1 MDLEKEIKEVPMS
14 KVGHVTHSRHTL
26 RQPDGHN
33 RATASTCKA
42 TLGECIGLSCDSM
55 WALWWRTISRHQSCH
70 GAVRA
75 LATQPKALVPATYQ
89 TSGSKR
95 RNPAVAPICGRE
107 CRIRAL
113 PSVTLLN
120 LNLENLMSFMP
131 AAKKPVVVSSVFDA
145 SVNRMVVTA
154 VFPMRDGKVY
164 VNPLSNEGFVELFF
178 QQPGVITVQHH
189 DEIQVTATEE
199 FWAKL
204 HTMWKGLP
212 SRRNCEIVE
221 LESPIP
227 MMSLNIFELSALQMY
242 CQDYGSNVLLQRR
255 DGKLIISS
263 PTCRNP
269 VEVEVHHG

>member
-1 MDLEKEIKEVPMS
+1 
-14 KVGHVTHSRHTL
+14 
-26 RQPDGHN
+26 
-33 RATASTCKA
+33 
-42 TLGECIGLSCDSM
+42 
-55 WALWWRTISRHQSCH
+55 
-70 GAVRA
+70 
-75 LATQPKALVPATYQ
+75 
-89 TSGSKR
+89 
-95 RNPAVAPICGRE
+95 
-107 CRIRAL
+107 
-113 PSVTLLN
+113 
-120 LNLENLMSFMP
+120 MSFMP
-131 AAKKPVVVSSVFDA
+131 TAQKSVVVSSVFDA

-164 VNPLSNEGFVELFF
+164 VNDERESVQRIVTKAIRSEYHNGNSGEVERMKAEIARLQEIIMKQGLQAESDTKAIAELTVKVNEQAEFILKQRGRINNLNSRAFAHAYGMSNNVNPLSNEGFVELFF
-178 QQPGVITVQHH
+178 QQPGVITAQQH
-189 DEIQVTATEE
+189 DEIQVIATEE

-212 SRRNCEIVE
+212 SRRNCEIVT
-221 LESPIP
+221 LEDPIP